1 MVFLLQQKPHK
12 NEANL
17 LFLNTTKSYLLY
29 IVKRGADTNILQI
42 LAEDNLGK
50 RGAGKKRK
58 PGGKL
63 CHPAGLPAVLFP

>member
-29 IVKRGADTNILQI
+29 IVKSIIVLSEIRRGKEAIFGIN
-42 LAEDNLGK
+42 
-50 RGAGKKRK
+50 
-58 PGGKL
+58 
-63 CHPAGLPAVLFP
+63 